1 MNVGLGSQ
9 LIRTIVSFGAA
20 FAAVS
25 PARLVVAE
33 SNEVSADVAGAA
45 IANGAMSRS
54 VEDTLDDL
62 SLSDL
67 LSIKIAV
74 ASKSEDTLVEAPSS
88 VTVLTQKDIQNLGVQ
103 SLQELLNYVAGY
115 QVTRDIMQGDTDRI
129 SVRGRSTPLSEYVLV
144 LIDGQRINDLY
155 TGGANIMGRFIALE
169 DVQQV
174 EVIRGPG
181 SAIYGSNAFEGVVN
195 VITGRRANIARI
207 QVGTQDARVGAATLG
222 ATSGPVTWTAFIKYF
237 SDRGYEFNN
246 VADVFN
252 RTDSFKDPR
261 SGMDARLSAK
271 IQNLT
276 LHFRQTERH
285 MQDFVTFGTIQDR
298 SSYETASQTAVNG
311 QYDWKLSDRFS
322 MNAFAGY
329 AQSTW
334 DQVVMNVPKGFEL
347 TPGVVLQEPL
357 ISGPYIQSYQ
367 LFSNVDFSAKIHTTN
382 ELMLGG
388 SYEQARLTDVAN
400 LSNHDFS
407 TLEYTGSIVA
417 YRGAASFNQENTRR
431 IGSVFVQ
438 DKQTIAGF
446 LHLTVGARLDAYSD
460 FGWSLNPRVSAV
472 AGGPWGSTFR
482 VSYATA
488 FRAPTFLE
496 LYDRNNPVDFGNPSL
511 KAENIQTIEG
521 SYTQSSKWVS
531 GTVTYYHNAI
541 RDAIVLGAPVV
552 DPINNPGDARQWMN
566 GADKTTNQ
574 GGEVEVL
581 AKPIS
586 GLSLRG
592 TLSHLFNATDLPMP
606 ANTGSLILNYRLGR
620 LNLNLSGIY
629 RQKYAQLPTQD
640 GYVILNANLLVQVVD
655 HLRIQLAGY
664 NLLNTHYQT
673 LSPVMPVP
681 NRGATGLLGLIG
693 EL

>member
-1 MNVGLGSQ
+1 MGLDSQ
-9 LIRTIVSFGAA
+9 LIRTILSFGAA
-20 FAAVS
+20 FVAAS
-25 PARLVVAE
+25 PARLAVAE
-33 SNEVSADVAGAA
+33 SNTAPSGAA
-45 IANGAMSRS
+45 EQIASGAQSRS
-54 VEDTLDDL
+54 AEDVFGDL

-74 ASKSEDTLVEAPSS
+74 AAKSEDTLVQAPSS

-155 TGGANIMGRFIALE
+155 TGGATIMGRFIALE
-169 DVQQV
+169 DVEQV

-195 VITGRRANIARI
+195 VITGRRTNTARV
-207 QVGTQDARVGAATLG
+207 QVGTQDARMGAATLG
-222 ATSGPVTWTAFIKYF
+222 GTGGPVTWTAFMKYF
-237 SDRGYEFNN
+237 SDRGYQFNR

-252 RTDSFKDPR
+252 RTDSFRDPR
-261 SGMDARLSAK
+261 SGMDTRLSAK
-271 IQNLT
+271 IQNLV

-298 SSYETASQTAVNG
+298 TSYETASQTAVSG
-311 QYDWKLSDRFS
+311 QYDWKPSDRFGV
-322 MNAFAGY
+322 NASAGY
-329 AQSTW
+329 SRSTW

-347 TPGVVLQEPL
+347 MPGVVLQEPL

-367 LFSNVDFSAKIHTTN
+367 LFSNVDFSAKVRKTN
-382 ELMLGG
+382 ELMFGA
-388 SYEQARLTDVAN
+388 SYEQAGLTDVAN

-407 TLEYTGSIVA
+407 TLEYTGNVVA

-431 IGSVFVQ
+431 IGSAYVQ
-438 DKQTIAGF
+438 GKQNIAGF
-446 LHLTVGARLDAYSD
+446 LHVTVGARLDSYSD
-460 FGWSLNPRVSAV
+460 FGWSFNPRASGV
-472 AGGPWGSTFR
+472 ADGPWGSTFR

-511 KAENIQTIEG
+511 NAEKIQTIEG
-521 SYTQSSKWVS
+521 SYIQSSKWVS

-541 RDAIVLGAPVV
+541 REAIVLGTSVA

-566 GADKTTNQ
+566 SPDKMTNQ
-574 GGEVEVL
+574 GVEVEVL

-592 TLSHLFNATDLPMP
+592 TLSHLFSATELPMP
-606 ANTGSLILNYRLGR
+606 ANTGSLILNYHLGR

-629 RQKYAQLPTQD
+629 RERYAQLPTQD
-640 GYVILNANLLVQVVD
+640 DYVILNANLLVQVAD
-655 HLRIQLAGY
+655 HLKMQLAGY
-664 NLLNTHYQT
+664 NLLNSHYRT